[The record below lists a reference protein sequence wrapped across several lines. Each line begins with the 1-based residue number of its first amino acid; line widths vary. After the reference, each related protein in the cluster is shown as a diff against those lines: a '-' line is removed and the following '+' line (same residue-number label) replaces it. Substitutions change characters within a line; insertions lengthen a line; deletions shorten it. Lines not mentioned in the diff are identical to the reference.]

1 MALRAQFKRGYL
13 MAINFPEF
21 NVFGPP
27 PFEAF
32 AAATG
37 WSGKAVEAIATE
49 TMDYSKKSFEKS
61 RALFEKL
68 MGVKKIDEAFQ
79 LQTDFAKSVYEDFV
93 AQAAKIGEIYSSL
106 AREAFKPI
114 SVASPG
120 ESSVVAT
127 PSKAPVAAK
136 QSAPSAD

>member
-1 MALRAQFKRGYL
+1 

-21 NVFGPP
+21 NVFGSP

-37 WSGKAVEAIATE
+37 WSGKAVEAIASE
-49 TMDYSKKSFEKS
+49 TMDFSKKSFEKS

-79 LQTDFAKSVYEDFV
+79 LQSEFANSVYEDFV
-93 AQAAKIGEIYSSL
+93 AQATKMKEIYTNL
-106 AREAFKPI
+106 AKEAFKPT
-114 SVASPG
+114 SVSSPG
-120 ESSVVAT
+120 EPSVVAT
-127 PSKAPVAAK
+127 PSKAPVGAQ
-136 QSAPSAD
+136 QSGPYAD